1 MDDLFWKR
9 FPLVAQ
15 HSQAHQWLE
24 MQIKY
29 GLAPNTI
36 DAYGRALEDYL
47 AFCARHSIAPLSA
60 TREHIAAY
68 VHYLASRPRR
78 ARHGTPITSSS
89 LANATMRQRLTGV
102 RLFYDFLVQDGLSSD
117 NPVGRGRYKPG
128 KCFGGTCDRG
138 LIPHLHRLPW
148 IPTDEQWRQLL
159 ATAQCES
166 LRNRVMLALAYDAGL
181 RREELCSLAINDID
195 FSHRL
200 LNIRAETTKN
210 RQARVVP
217 YSAATG
223 ELLAAW
229 LRRRREL
236 SRLPGPL
243 FLSESRRN
251 RSAPVSIWTWTKVV
265 EGIAKRAGLPRFTTH
280 TLRHLCLTDLARADW
295 DIHEIALF
303 AGHRSIQ
310 TTLQYIHL
318 SGRDLAEK
326 LGRSMASVHELRIRY
341 MQEAFQ

>member
-148 IPTDEQWRQLL
+148 IPSDEQWRQLL

-181 RREELCSLAINDID
+181 RRGELCSLAINDID

-236 SRLPGPL
+236 SLSPGPL

-265 EGIAKRAGLPRFTTH
+265 EGIAKRAGLPRFTTQ
-280 TLRHLCLTDLARADW
+280 LYVIC
-295 DIHEIALF
+295 
-303 AGHRSIQ
+303 
-310 TTLQYIHL
+310 
-318 SGRDLAEK
+318 
-326 LGRSMASVHELRIRY
+326 V
-341 MQEAFQ
+341 